1 MENMEV
7 VRRYVALMKEKQVLD
22 DALAAVKKQI
32 ETAEQEAY
40 DYLTANGIQN
50 IRVDDRTVYVRR
62 EIHATY
68 LKTEE
73 AQRVLEQL
81 GLTDALTTT
90 VHPQRSAAIVR
101 ERLEEAA
108 IADREEQERKQLEKA
123 FSIYEKFRVSVTR

>member
-1 MENMEV
+1 MKNMEV

-22 DALAAVKKQI
+22 NALAAVKKQI

-81 GLTDALTTT
+81 RLTDALTTT
-90 VHPQRSAAIVR
+90 VHPQRAAAIVR

>member
-7 VRRYVALMKEKQVLD
+7 VRRYVALMKEKKVLD
-22 DALAAVKKQI
+22 NALAAVKKQI

-40 DYLTANGIQN
+40 DYLTTNGIQN

-90 VHPQRSAAIVR
+90 VHPSRAS
-101 ERLEEAA
+101 A
-108 IADREEQERKQLEKA
+108 IAREALDDDDSGERRAQLEKA